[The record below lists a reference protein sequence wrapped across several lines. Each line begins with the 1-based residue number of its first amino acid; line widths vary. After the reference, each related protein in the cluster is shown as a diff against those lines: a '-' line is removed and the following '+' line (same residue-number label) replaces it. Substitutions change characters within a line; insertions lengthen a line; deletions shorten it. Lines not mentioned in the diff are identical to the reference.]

1 MSEQPSKN
9 EKATSKNEKALSR
22 REQKKLDRALAGLS
36 GKTRRAS
43 EEEKKKKRRT
53 RIYIAAGAIVAV
65 LVAGLLTWDS
75 GLIQSHA
82 PALTVGSKSYSSVE
96 VGYYFNATYNSIY
109 SYASYYGLDTSVS
122 LKDQE
127 VYTGYTWYDYLL
139 DSAEDSLTSISI
151 LVQEGEAAGYELSED
166 GEAEVEEAMEEL
178 AEEASENGVSE
189 GYVLRAY
196 YGRFMTKSIYRK
208 LVQESVY
215 ASEYAEYVTDSFEVT
230 EDDLEEYYEENADTI
245 DTYDYECYR
254 IDATAD
260 STTDDDGNTVDPT
273 EEETAQAL
281 EDATNLAS
289 ELEAA
294 FASGD
299 DDTVAALVE
308 ENGLSSYSSISSS
321 YFSSYDFG
329 EWLTDADRVDG
340 DTTTI
345 TITPTTT
352 SDDDEEEEVE
362 TVTGY
367 YVLRLNSRIRDDYY
381 GVNLYDI
388 ELEAEEVESEDE
400 DDEDAET
407 TYDMDTALENITV
420 YQDLWLSL
428 GGDSEAFASIAITNS
443 SSSSASNGGLTENV
457 YKGKMADVIDEWL
470 FGGDAPEAGSY
481 AILEDT
487 ENNCYYLVYVDSY
500 QELYYWQTT
509 AKSSIQSERYSDWY
523 TEASENYEVST
534 TAFLSTLTV
543 I

>member
-1 MSEQPSKN
+1 MSEQ
-9 EKATSKNEKALSR
+9 TSKNEKAMSKR
-22 REQKKLDRALAGLS
+22 KQKQLDHALAGLS
-36 GKTRRAS
+36 GKERRAA
-43 EEEKKKKRRT
+43 EEKKREKRKMRV
-53 RIYIAAGAIVAV
+53 YIAIGVIVAV

-75 GLIQSHA
+75 GIIQSHA
-82 PALTVGSKSYSSVE
+82 PALTVGNESYSSVE
-96 VGYYFNATYNSIY
+96 VGYYFNSTYNSIY

-122 LKDQE
+122 LKEQE
-127 VYTGYTWYDYLL
+127 AYSGCTWYDYLL
-139 DSAEDSLTSISI
+139 DSAKESLTSISI

-166 GEAEVEEAMEEL
+166 GEAEIEEAMEEL

-189 GYVLRAY
+189 AYVLRAY
-196 YGRFMTKSIYRK
+196 YGRFMTKKIYK
-208 LVQESVY
+208 NLVRESVY

-245 DTYDYECYR
+245 DTYDYECYL

-260 STTDDDGNTVDPT
+260 STTDDEGNTVDPT

-281 EDATNLAS
+281 EDATNLAD

-294 FASGD
+294 FASDD
-299 DDTVAALVE
+299 DDTVATLVA
-308 ENGLSSYSSISSS
+308 ENDLSSYSGISPS

-329 EWLTDADRVDG
+329 EWLTDSERAEG
-340 DTTTI
+340 DTTII
-345 TITPTTT
+345 TVSTTST

-362 TVTGY
+362 TITGY
-367 YVLRLNSRIRDDYY
+367 YVLKFNSRVRDDYY

-400 DDEDAET
+400 DEDEDAET

-420 YQDLWLSL
+420 YRDLWLQL
-428 GGDSEAFASIAITNS
+428 GGDGESFASVATTNS

-457 YKGKMADVIDEWL
+457 YKGKMTDVIDEWL
-470 FGGDAPEAGSY
+470 FGGDTPEVGSY
-481 AILEDT
+481 EILEDT
-487 ENNCYYLVYVDSY
+487 ENNCYYLVYIDSY

-509 AKSSIQSERYSDWY
+509 AKSSIQSDRYSDWY
-523 TEASENYEVST
+523 SEVSENYEVST

>member
-1 MSEQPSKN
+1 MSEQTSKN
-9 EKATSKNEKALSR
+9 EKATNKNEKALSR

-36 GKTRRAS
+36 GKTHKAS

-53 RIYIAAGAIVAV
+53 RIYIAVGAIVAV
-65 LVAGLLTWDS
+65 LVVGLLTWDS
-75 GLIQSHA
+75 GLIQSTA

-189 GYVLRAY
+189 AYVLRAY
-196 YGRFMTKSIYRK
+196 YGRFMTKKIYRN
-208 LVQESVY
+208 LVKESVY

-230 EDDLEEYYEENADTI
+230 EDDLAEYYEENADTI
-245 DTYDYECYR
+245 DTYDYECYL

-308 ENGLSSYSSISSS
+308 ENGLSSYSSISPS

-329 EWLTDADRVDG
+329 EWLTDASRADG

-345 TITPTTT
+345 TVTSTTT
-352 SDDDEEEEVE
+352 DDDDEEVE
-362 TVTGY
+362 TITGY

-388 ELEAEEVESEDE
+388 KLEAEEVESEDE
-400 DDEDAET
+400 DAET
-407 TYDMDTALENITV
+407 TYNMDTALENITV

-428 GGDSEAFASIAITNS
+428 GGDGEAFASIAITNS

-457 YKGKMADVIDEWL
+457 YKGRMADVIDEWL

-481 AILEDT
+481 EILEDT

-523 TEASENYEVST
+523 TEVSEDYEVST